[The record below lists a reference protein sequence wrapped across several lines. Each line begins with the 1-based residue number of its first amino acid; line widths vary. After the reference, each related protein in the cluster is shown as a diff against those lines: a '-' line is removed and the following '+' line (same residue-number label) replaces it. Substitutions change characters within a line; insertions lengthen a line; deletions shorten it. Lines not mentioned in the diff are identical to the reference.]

1 MKSSAQ
7 VVVIG
12 GGVVGAS
19 VLYHLTKVGWTDV
32 VLVERSE
39 LTHGSTWHSAGGMHT
54 LNGDPN
60 VAKLQQY
67 TIELYKEIEEVS
79 GQDCGIHITGGVML
93 ADTEERMDWLRMSHA
108 RGRYLGMETE
118 LISVAEAKDLMPL
131 LEEEYF
137 VGAMYDAHEGHVDP
151 SGVTNAYAMAARQA
165 GAEIYRRT
173 WARDIS
179 RAADGGWNVHLMKT
193 EGDKL
198 GEPGEDLGTIH
209 CEHVVN
215 AGGLWAREV
224 GRMVGLELPVLAM
237 EHMYLLTE
245 DIPAVAEYNAER
257 GEVLHC
263 IDFGGEIYMR
273 QEGGG
278 LLLGTY
284 ERGGTPWSTKTT
296 PWDFGQRLLAPDL
309 DRIAESLDVGFRHFP
324 VFADAGIKTVV
335 NGPFT
340 FSPDGNPLLG
350 PVRGLP
356 GYWSACAVMAGLS
369 QGGGVGL
376 ALANWMTQGDPGF
389 DIWGMDIARYGDF
402 ATLGYTNEKVRENYS
417 RRFRIT
423 FPNEV
428 LPAARPLQTSPI
440 HDRLADANAVWGTS
454 FGLETALWFQEAGED
469 PVEEITFKRSN
480 SWDQVRAES
489 FAVRESVGLMETT
502 SFAKFLFEG
511 PGARAFLDRLITNTV
526 PKSGRMAMAPMV
538 NHEGGLIGDLTVAC
552 LPPAVGAAMG
562 GLGAVIGGATGNT
575 SNLESF
581 MVFGSGVAERYYE
594 RWFEQ
599 QHAAFLTDG
608 GAELSFRALGYELC
622 GLSIAGPNARKVLQ
636 KLTDD
641 DVTYENFGFMRFR
654 RLDLG
659 LVPVL
664 CGKVSFSGDLG
675 YEFWMPA
682 SYQRTVFDALMAA
695 GEEFGIRLFAGQ
707 ALDSLRLEK
716 SFGSWARE
724 YRPLYSPFE
733 AGFDRFVKLDPAR
746 KGDFIGREA
755 LLAKAAAGPDKML
768 VTFTVEAGEG
778 EEAADVIGDE
788 PVWFQPAPSSSG
800 DPGGEHGGAVVGWV
814 TSGGYAHCSETSVA
828 MAYIPAELVRAD
840 GVFDI
845 EVLGVRR
852 SAELRASPLFDPAGE
867 RMRS

>member
-19 VLYHLTKVGWTDV
+19 VLYHLTKAGWTDV
-32 VLVERSE
+32 VLIERSE

-118 LISVAEAKDLMPL
+118 LISVTEAKKLMPL
-131 LEEEYF
+131 LEEQYF

-151 SGVTNAYAMAARQA
+151 SGVTNAYAIAARNA
-165 GAEIYRRT
+165 GAEIYRKT
-173 WARDIS
+173 WARDIT
-179 RAADGGWNVHLMKT
+179 RASDGGWDVHLMKT
-193 EGDKL
+193 EGEKL
-198 GEPGEDLGTIH
+198 GQPGEDLGTIH
-209 CEHVVN
+209 CEHIVN

-245 DIPAVAEYNAER
+245 DIPEVAEYNKTH

-263 IDFGGEIYMR
+263 IDFAGELYMR

-284 ERGGTPWSTKTT
+284 ERGGVPWSPKTT

-309 DRIAESLDVGFRHFP
+309 DRIAESLDVGFKHFP
-324 VFADAGIKTVV
+324 VFADAGIKTVI

-376 ALANWMTQGDPGF
+376 ALANWMTEGDPGF
-389 DIWGMDIARYGDF
+389 DIWGMDIARYGDY
-402 ATLGYTNEKVRENYS
+402 ATLGFTNEKVRENYS

-440 HDRLADANAVWGTS
+440 HDRLVDANAVWGTS
-454 FGLETALWFQEAGED
+454 FGLETPLWFQAEGEE
-469 PVEEITFKRSN
+469 PAEEITFKRSN
-480 SWDQVRAES
+480 SWDQVRAEAA
-489 FAVRESVGLMETT
+489 AVRSSVGLMETT
-502 SFAKFLFEG
+502 GFAKFLFEG

-526 PKSGRMAMAPMV
+526 PAPGRMAMAPMV

-552 LPPAVGAAMG
+552 LPPASGEALG
-562 GLGAVIGGATGNT
+562 GLGTVIGGATGNT
-575 SNLESF
+575 SHLESF

-594 RWFEQ
+594 RWFETQ
-599 QHAAFLTDG
+599 QATFAANG
-608 GAELSFRALGYELC
+608 GEGVSFRALGYEMC
-622 GLSIAGPNARKVLQ
+622 GLSIAGPNARKLLE

-641 DVTYENFGFMRFR
+641 DVSAENFGFMRFR
-654 RLDLG
+654 RIDLG

-682 SYQRTVFDALMAA
+682 SYQRTVFDALMEA
-695 GEEFGIRLFAGQ
+695 GEEFDIRLFAGQ

-733 AGFDRFVKLDPAR
+733 AGFDRFVKLDSNK
-746 KGDFIGREA
+746 KGDFIGRDA
-755 LLAKAAAGPDKML
+755 LVGKAAAGPDKML
-768 VTFTVEAGEG
+768 VTFTVDVGDG
-778 EEAADVIGDE
+778 DDAADVIGDE
-788 PVWFQPAPSSSG
+788 PVWFTASGGDGPVVDGQP
-800 DPGGEHGGAVVGWV
+800 GAVVGWV
-814 TSGGYAHCSETSVA
+814 TSGGYAHGSDASVA
-828 MAYIPAELVRAD
+828 LAYVPAALVDSD
-840 GVFDI
+840 GSFEI

-852 SAELRASPLFDPAGE
+852 WAKRQLQPLLDPTGE